1 MADLGKRIPIVP
13 NLFGRRLPPLCV
25 GELVHA
31 SYKGSGDFW
40 SARIIAVRETSCTVQ
55 YEDGLEKAELPLGKV
70 RRLGAN
76 GDYGND
82 CNALPSAPKR
92 AKKTKK
98 KVTTAEVEPPA
109 LLTWRHE
116 GIKRTYV
123 QPFTDGVA
131 SVPARTMLVYGH
143 SLLIDGDWVEQPDEV
158 ISLRDAVTDEILA
171 DIHTCA
177 YLKFQRDLYLAT
189 PTEKGMEE
197 LLGDEEPMV
206 DEEEV
211 LEGTASLGEEMD
223 RQAVYK
229 LRSQR
234 WARSSLKPRL

>member
-1 MADLGKRIPIVP
+1 MADLGKRTPIVP
-13 NLFGRRLPPLCV
+13 NLFGRRLPPLRV

-31 SYKGSGDFW
+31 SYKARSDFW
-40 SARIIAVRETSCTVQ
+40 PAHILAIGETSCTVQ
-55 YEDGLEKAELPLGKV
+55 YEDGLEKAELPLGRV

-76 GDYGND
+76 GDYGDD
-82 CNALPSAPKR
+82 CSSMPSAPKR
-92 AKKTKK
+92 AKKMKK
-98 KVTTAEVEPPA
+98 KVATAQVEPPA

-123 QPFTDGVA
+123 QPFTDGVQ

-189 PTEKGMEE
+189 PTEQGMDE

-206 DEEEV
+206 DEEDV
-211 LEGTASLGEEMD
+211 L
-223 RQAVYK
+223 
-229 LRSQR
+229 
-234 WARSSLKPRL
+234 